1 MNATVVA
8 SVLFLAFT
16 MCMGLV
22 AWLITKGI
30 SGWGWILFV
39 SILFFGSVSIK
50 HSTIATCPK
59 CGHQFDT
66 TLQNKQV
73 LDIQ

>member
-8 SVLFLAFT
+8 SVLFLSFT

-22 AWLITKGI
+22 TWLISKNF

-50 HSTIATCPK
+50 HSSMATCPK

-66 TLQNKQV
+66 KMPITEE
-73 LDIQ
+73 

>member
-8 SVLFLAFT
+8 SVLFLSFT

-22 AWLITKGI
+22 AWLISKNF

-50 HSTIATCPK
+50 HSSTATCPK
-59 CGHQFDT
+59 CGHQFET
-66 TLQNKQV
+66 TLPGKPA
-73 LDIQ
+73 LDTE